1 MNFAIFMSV
10 TNINEQLNFPGVEI
24 VILELIL
31 LLYKFSTR
39 YSKI

>member
-1 MNFAIFMSV
+1 MNFAIFTSV

-31 LLYKFSTR
+31 FLYKFSTR